1 MKKLSLLKK
10 ILFISAPTSVLLITT
25 PVVLSSC
32 VSDSTP
38 HWSTTNLPTGMTVAG
53 TTATIQLT
61 AEPFWTTNLTTSS
74 TLSELSNSLLDF
86 SNGLGKLV
94 LTYFNLPIGWILD
107 TTKGTYG
114 VVVDTQPIDGS
125 YGATIYFSSLFS
137 SAKGEARLVVKGVGL
152 G

>member
-1 MKKLSLLKK
+1 MP
-10 ILFISAPTSVLLITT
+10 I
-25 PVVLSSC
+25 VLSSR

-38 HWSTTNLPTGMTVAG
+38 HWSTTNLPTGMTVKG
-53 TTATIQLT
+53 KTATVQLT
-61 AEPFWTTNLTTSS
+61 SEPFWTTNLTTSS
-74 TLSELSNSLLDF
+74 TLSDLGSSLLEF
-86 SNGLGKLV
+86 SNGLDKLV
-94 LTYFNLPIGWILD
+94 LTYFNLPIGLILD

-114 VVVDTQPIDGS
+114 VVVDTQPSDDS